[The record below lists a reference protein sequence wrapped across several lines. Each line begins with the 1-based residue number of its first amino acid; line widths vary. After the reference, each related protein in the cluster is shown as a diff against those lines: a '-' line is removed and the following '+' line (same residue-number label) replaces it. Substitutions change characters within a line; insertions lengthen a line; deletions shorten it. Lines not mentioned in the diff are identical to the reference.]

1 MYDPRCKICQS
12 PHRKE
17 IDQMLK
23 EGTKYSVIIA
33 KFPEL
38 KLNKQNISNHRKHA
52 FITYDTIQSLDCKDE
67 LEILNEIIK
76 KSYSILQ
83 KLTASNQP
91 RLAEVWGSLLLKA
104 IKLKHELLCK
114 EDSEDK
120 LVNELLEIFKEG
132 ENEGSTTA

>member
-12 PHRKE
+12 PYRKE
-17 IDQMLK
+17 IDQLLK
-23 EGTKYSVIIA
+23 EGTKYSIIIA

-52 FITYDTIQSLDCKDE
+52 FITDTMQSLDGKDE
-67 LEILNEIIK
+67 LEILDEIIK
-76 KSYSILQ
+76 KSYSILR

-104 IKLKHELLCK
+104 IKLKHEILCK
-114 EDSEDK
+114 EDSEDR
-120 LVNELLEIFKEG
+120 LVNELLKIFKEG
-132 ENEGSTTA
+132 ENEGSITA

>member
-12 PHRKE
+12 PYRKE

-23 EGTKYSVIIA
+23 EGTKYNIIIA

-52 FITYDTIQSLDCKDE
+52 FITYDTIQSLDGKDE
-67 LEILNEIIK
+67 LEILDEIIK
-76 KSYSILQ
+76 KSYSILR

-104 IKLKHELLCK
+104 IKLKHEIQEQ
-114 EDSEDK
+114 EDPSKK
-120 LVNELLEIFKEG
+120 LADTLISLIQEPDIEEVE
-132 ENEGSTTA
+132 A

>member
-12 PHRKE
+12 PYRKE

-23 EGTKYSVIIA
+23 EGTKYNIIIA

-52 FITYDTIQSLDCKDE
+52 FITYDTIQSLDGKDE
-67 LEILNEIIK
+67 LEILDEIIK
-76 KSYSILQ
+76 KAYSILQ
-83 KLTASNQP
+83 KLTDSNQP

-104 IKLKHELLCK
+104 IKLKHETQEQ
-114 EDSEDK
+114 EDPGKK
-120 LVNELLEIFKEG
+120 LADTLISLIQEPDIEEVE
-132 ENEGSTTA
+132 A

>member
-12 PHRKE
+12 PYRKE

-23 EGTKYSVIIA
+23 EGIKYSVIIA

-52 FITYDTIQSLDCKDE
+52 FITYNTIQSLDDKDE
-67 LEILNEIIK
+67 LEILDEIIK
-76 KSYSILQ
+76 KAYSILQ

-91 RLAEVWGSLLLKA
+91 RLAEVWGNLLLRA
-104 IKLKHELLCK
+104 IKLKHEIQEQ
-114 EDSEDK
+114 EDPGKK
-120 LVNELLEIFKEG
+120 LVEALGSLFQEPDKE
-132 ENEGSTTA
+132 EVEA

>member
-1 MYDPRCKICQS
+1 MHDPRCKICQS
-12 PHRKE
+12 PYRKE

-23 EGTKYSVIIA
+23 EGTKYNIIIA

-52 FITYDTIQSLDCKDE
+52 FITYDTIQSLDGKDE
-67 LEILNEIIK
+67 LEILDEIIK
-76 KSYSILQ
+76 KSYSILR

-104 IKLKHELLCK
+104 IKLKHEIQEQ
-114 EDSEDK
+114 EDPSKK
-120 LVNELLEIFKEG
+120 LADTLISLIQEPDIEEVE
-132 ENEGSTTA
+132 A